1 MNYHNLYNF
10 QPVFQN
16 MTKKD
21 ESTTKYRDT
30 GKVSQEWELEMVRSA
45 IYFFSFNSKYIV
57 FSHFIALSLLG
68 DRLNN

>member
-30 GKVSQEWELEMVRSA
+30 GKVSQE
-45 IYFFSFNSKYIV
+45 
-57 FSHFIALSLLG
+57 
-68 DRLNN
+68 